1 MRLAAAVGLLV
12 AFLVQAAPAAPPAGA
27 VIVGYGSWPLP
38 RLGSSGFE
46 ITVAVEQ
53 ARLHELDQRIQL
65 IGVKLH
71 RRSGEQQ
78 EAGNEILQPEYEYHR
93 WNCDGGIEDPAQAW
107 NAVTVGAFTEK
118 VFIRHDDFRG
128 WQQNEC
134 AHLVAGTRQRDLI
147 EICERNDQVDALL
160 LDELAQSRDVSI
172 VLDSRHERMQVGVVE
187 SGSERIDVRGNR
199 DRTGLTERLDD
210 VDALSRTREEN
221 RRHGVQYSRNGK
233 LASAEAA
240 RTAAAAIRHRPG
252 RRSTA

>member
-1 MRLAAAVGLLV
+1 MPRFHEQRELGIIGHAVRE
-12 AFLVQAAPAAPPAGA
+12 
-27 VIVGYGSWPLP
+27 P
-38 RLGSSGFE
+38 RRG
-46 ITVAVEQ
+46 
-53 ARLHELDQRIQL
+53 
-65 IGVKLH
+65 
-71 RRSGEQQ
+71 RR
-78 EAGNEILQPEYEYHR
+78 
-93 WNCDGGIEDPAQAW
+93 DPALLEQHVREVLVLEAL
-107 NAVTVGAFTEK
+107 
-118 VFIRHDDFRG
+118 DDFRG
-128 WQQNEC
+128 RQKNEC

-199 DRTGLTERLDD
+199 DRTGLTKRLDD